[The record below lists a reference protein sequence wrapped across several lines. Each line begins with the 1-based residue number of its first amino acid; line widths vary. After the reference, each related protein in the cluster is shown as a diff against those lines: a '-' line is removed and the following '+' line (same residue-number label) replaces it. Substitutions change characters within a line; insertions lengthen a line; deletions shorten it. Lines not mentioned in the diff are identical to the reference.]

1 MLERSLAVEYTGAN
15 RDARALTDSDTSCV
29 RSSHSLL
36 LW

>member
-15 RDARALTDSDTSCV
+15 RDALTRTARV
-29 RSSHSLL
+29 TVHTLGSHSLL

>member
-1 MLERSLAVEYTGAN
+1 VLERSLAVEYTGAN
-15 RDARALTDSDTSCV
+15 RDALTDSDTSCV